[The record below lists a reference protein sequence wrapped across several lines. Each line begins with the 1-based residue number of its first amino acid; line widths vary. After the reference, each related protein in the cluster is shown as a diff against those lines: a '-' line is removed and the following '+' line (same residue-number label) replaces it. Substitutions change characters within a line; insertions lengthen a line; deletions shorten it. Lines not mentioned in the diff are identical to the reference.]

1 MSVRVTDMKLDPVKK
16 EATVSLFA
24 DARGDVSPS
33 MTVDGLPDGYT
44 VAQGSSVLTA
54 SAEIA
59 FMKSDGT
66 WSWV

>member
-16 EATVSLFA
+16 EAQVSLFA

-66 WSWV
+66 WNWV